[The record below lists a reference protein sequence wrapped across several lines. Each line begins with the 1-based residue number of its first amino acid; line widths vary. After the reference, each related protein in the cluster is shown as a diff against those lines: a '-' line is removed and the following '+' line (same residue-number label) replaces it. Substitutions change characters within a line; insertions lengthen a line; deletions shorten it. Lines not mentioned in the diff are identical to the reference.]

1 MSAGPGTPGGAGHGP
16 EDEWSRIVSD
26 LEDVRRAGDRHLAG
40 PRDWSPE
47 DAGPG
52 ASTGA
57 ADAAPEDAGAEAAG
71 AEGAGEPE
79 DAGDDDAPYSP
90 DPGPVTQGLSGG
102 ALLSWTVLVGVPVLL
117 VVLSLLPGSLPW
129 WAIVGGLVAVV
140 GAIGHLLRS
149 LPDDRD
155 ELDDGAR
162 V

>member
-1 MSAGPGTPGGAGHGP
+1 MSTGPGTPGGGHGP

-26 LEDVRRAGDRHLAG
+26 LDDVRRAGDRHLSG

-47 DAGPG
+47 DAVFGEP
-52 ASTGA
+52 
-57 ADAAPEDAGAEAAG
+57 PAGAEDTRDP
-71 AEGAGEPE
+71 EEPE
-79 DAGDDDAPYSP
+79 DDDAPYSP

-102 ALLSWTVLVGVPVLL
+102 AVLSWTVLVGVPVLL

-129 WAIVGGLVAVV
+129 WAIVAGLVAVI

-155 ELDDGAR
+155 DLDDGAR

>member
-47 DAGPG
+47 D
-52 ASTGA
+52 
-57 ADAAPEDAGAEAAG
+57 AG

>member
-47 DAGPG
+47 DAAPV
-52 ASTGA
+52 AS
-57 ADAAPEDAGAEAAG
+57 AAG
-71 AEGAGEPE
+71 AEDAGEPE

-155 ELDDGAR
+155 DLDDGAR

>member
-1 MSAGPGTPGGAGHGP
+1 MSAGSGTPGGAGPGPGP

-47 DAGPG
+47 DAAPG
-52 ASTGA
+52 GSATGA
-57 ADAAPEDAGAEAAG
+57 EDSEDLESTEEAE
-71 AEGAGEPE
+71 
-79 DAGDDDAPYSP
+79 DDDAPYSP

-117 VVLSLLPGSLPW
+117 VVTSLLPGSLPW
-129 WAIVGGLVAVV
+129 WAIVAGLVAVV

-149 LPDDRD
+149 LPEDRD
-155 ELDDGAR
+155 DLDDGAR

>member
-47 DAGPG
+47 DAAPG
-52 ASTGA
+52 AS
-57 ADAAPEDAGAEAAG
+57 AGAEDT
-71 AEGAGEPE
+71 GEPE

-129 WAIVGGLVAVV
+129 WAIVAGLVAVV

-155 ELDDGAR
+155 DLDDGAR

>member
-47 DAGPG
+47 DAG
-52 ASTGA
+52 
-57 ADAAPEDAGAEAAG
+57 AEAAG
-71 AEGAGEPE
+71 TEGAGEPE

-90 DPGPVTQGLSGG
+90 DPGPVTQVLSGG

-129 WAIVGGLVAVV
+129 WAIVGGLLAVV

>member
-26 LEDVRRAGDRHLAG
+26 LEDVRRAGNRHLAG

-52 ASTGA
+52 ASAGA
-57 ADAAPEDAGAEAAG
+57 AD
-71 AEGAGEPE
+71 AGEPE
-79 DAGDDDAPYSP
+79 DTGDDDAPYSP

-102 ALLSWTVLVGVPVLL
+102 ALLSWTVLAGVPVLL

-155 ELDDGAR
+155 DLDDGAR

>member
-1 MSAGPGTPGGAGHGP
+1 MSSRPGTPGESGQGT
-16 EDEWSRIVSD
+16 EDEWSRIVSG
-26 LEDVRRAGDRHLAG
+26 LEDVRRAGDRHLVG
-40 PRDWSPE
+40 PRDWTPE
-47 DAGPG
+47 DAVPG
-52 ASTGA
+52 EPPARAGDA
-57 ADAAPEDAGAEAAG
+57 PDPADAED
-71 AEGAGEPE
+71 
-79 DAGDDDAPYSP
+79 DQDDQGDDERYSP

-129 WAIVGGLVAVV
+129 WAIVAGLVAVV

-155 ELDDGAR
+155 DHDDGAR

>member
-40 PRDWSPE
+40 PRDWS
-47 DAGPG
+47 
-52 ASTGA
+52 
-57 ADAAPEDAGAEAAG
+57 PEDAGAEAAG

>member
-40 PRDWSPE
+40 PRDWS
-47 DAGPG
+47 
-52 ASTGA
+52 
-57 ADAAPEDAGAEAAG
+57 PEDAGAEAAG

-149 LPDDRD
+149 LPGDRD

>member
-1 MSAGPGTPGGAGHGP
+1 MSRRPGTPGGPGQGP
-16 EDEWSRIVSD
+16 EDEWSRIVSG
-26 LEDVRRAGDRHLAG
+26 LEDVRRAGDRHLVG

-47 DAGPG
+47 DAVFGEP
-52 ASTGA
+52 
-57 ADAAPEDAGAEAAG
+57 PAGAED
-71 AEGAGEPE
+71 AEKPG
-79 DAGDDDAPYSP
+79 DAEDDDGPYSP

-129 WAIVGGLVAVV
+129 WAIVAGLAAVV

-155 ELDDGAR
+155 DLDDGAR

>member
-1 MSAGPGTPGGAGHGP
+1 MSARPGAPGGPEHGP

-40 PRDWSPE
+40 PRDWS
-47 DAGPG
+47 
-52 ASTGA
+52 
-57 ADAAPEDAGAEAAG
+57 PEDAGAEAAG

>member
-1 MSAGPGTPGGAGHGP
+1 MSAGPGTPGGAGTGP
-16 EDEWSRIVSD
+16 EDEWRRIVSD

-40 PRDWSPE
+40 PRDWSP
-47 DAGPG
+47 G
-52 ASTGA
+52 
-57 ADAAPEDAGAEAAG
+57 DAATGGSPAGAED
-71 AEGAGEPE
+71 AGEPE
-79 DAGDDDAPYSP
+79 DLEAAGDDDAPYSP

-129 WAIVGGLVAVV
+129 WAIVAGLVAVV
-140 GAIGHLLRS
+140 GAIGQLLRS

-155 ELDDGAR
+155 DQDDGAR

>member
-1 MSAGPGTPGGAGHGP
+1 MSAGPGAPGGAGQGP

-26 LEDVRRAGDRHLAG
+26 LDDVRRAGDRHLAG

-47 DAGPG
+47 DAVFGGP
-52 ASTGA
+52 
-57 ADAAPEDAGAEAAG
+57 PAGAEDPEG
-71 AEGAGEPE
+71 AEEAE
-79 DAGDDDAPYSP
+79 DDDAPYSP

-117 VVLSLLPGSLPW
+117 VALSLLPGSLPW
-129 WAIVGGLVAVV
+129 WAIVAGLVAVTA
-140 GAIGHLLRS
+140 AIGHLLRS

-155 ELDDGAR
+155 DLDDGAR

>member
-47 DAGPG
+47 DAG
-52 ASTGA
+52 
-57 ADAAPEDAGAEAAG
+57 AEAAG

-79 DAGDDDAPYSP
+79 NAGDDDAPYSP

>member
-47 DAGPG
+47 DAG
-52 ASTGA
+52 
-57 ADAAPEDAGAEAAG
+57 AEAAG
-71 AEGAGEPE
+71 TEGAGEPE

-129 WAIVGGLVAVV
+129 WAIVGGLLAVV

>member
-1 MSAGPGTPGGAGHGP
+1 MSAGPGTPGGAGNGP

-40 PRDWSPE
+40 PRDWS
-47 DAGPG
+47 
-52 ASTGA
+52 
-57 ADAAPEDAGAEAAG
+57 PEDAGAEAAG

>member
-47 DAGPG
+47 DAAPG
-52 ASTGA
+52 ASAGA
-57 ADAAPEDAGAEAAG
+57 EDAGAEDT
-71 AEGAGEPE
+71 GEPE

-155 ELDDGAR
+155 DLDDGAR

>member
-40 PRDWSPE
+40 PRDWS
-47 DAGPG
+47 
-52 ASTGA
+52 
-57 ADAAPEDAGAEAAG
+57 PEDAGAEAAG

-155 ELDDGAR
+155 DLDDGAR

>member
-47 DAGPG
+47 DAG
-52 ASTGA
+52 
-57 ADAAPEDAGAEAAG
+57 AEAAG
-71 AEGAGEPE
+71 TEGAGEPE

>member
-47 DAGPG
+47 DAG
-52 ASTGA
+52 
-57 ADAAPEDAGAEAAG
+57 AEA
-71 AEGAGEPE
+71 AGEPE

>member
-1 MSAGPGTPGGAGHGP
+1 MSAGPGSPGGAGHGP

-26 LEDVRRAGDRHLAG
+26 LEDVRRAGDQHLAG

-47 DAGPG
+47 DAAPG
-52 ASTGA
+52 ASATGTE
-57 ADAAPEDAGAEAAG
+57 DPEDPES
-71 AEGAGEPE
+71 AEGPE
-79 DAGDDDAPYSP
+79 SAEDDDAPYSP

-102 ALLSWTVLVGVPVLL
+102 SLLSWTVLVGVPVLL

-129 WAIVGGLVAVV
+129 WAIVTGLVAVV
-140 GAIGHLLRS
+140 GAIGHLLRT

-155 ELDDGAR
+155 DLDDGAR

>member
-40 PRDWSPE
+40 PRDWS
-47 DAGPG
+47 
-52 ASTGA
+52 
-57 ADAAPEDAGAEAAG
+57 PEDAGAEAAG

-129 WAIVGGLVAVV
+129 WAIVGGLLAVV

>member
-47 DAGPG
+47 DAAPG
-52 ASTGA
+52 ASAGV
-57 ADAAPEDAGAEAAG
+57 ADAG

-79 DAGDDDAPYSP
+79 DTGDDDAPYSP

-155 ELDDGAR
+155 DLDDGAR

>member
-1 MSAGPGTPGGAGHGP
+1 MSAGPGTPGGAGPGP

-47 DAGPG
+47 GAAPG
-52 ASTGA
+52 AS
-57 ADAAPEDAGAEAAG
+57 AAG
-71 AEGAGEPE
+71 AEDAVEPGDSE

-90 DPGPVTQGLSGG
+90 DPGPVTQGLSGA

-129 WAIVGGLVAVV
+129 WAIVAGLVAVV

-155 ELDDGAR
+155 DLDDGAR

>member
-1 MSAGPGTPGGAGHGP
+1 MSHRPGTPGGSGQGP
-16 EDEWSRIVSD
+16 EDEWSRIVSG
-26 LEDVRRAGDRHLAG
+26 LEDVRRAGDRHLVG

-47 DAGPG
+47 DAVFGGPPAG
-52 ASTGA
+52 TE
-57 ADAAPEDAGAEAAG
+57 DAPGPEDAE
-71 AEGAGEPE
+71 
-79 DAGDDDAPYSP
+79 DDDERYSP

-129 WAIVGGLVAVV
+129 WAIVAGLVAVV

-155 ELDDGAR
+155 DLDDGAR